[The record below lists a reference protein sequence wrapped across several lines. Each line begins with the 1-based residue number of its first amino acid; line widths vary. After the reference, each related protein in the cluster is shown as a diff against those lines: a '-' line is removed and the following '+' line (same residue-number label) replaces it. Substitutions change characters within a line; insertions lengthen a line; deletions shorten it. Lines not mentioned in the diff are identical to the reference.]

1 MTNISDAVDVGAI
14 RAKIEVDLSAYNSGM
29 ESAKAKAQELGV
41 AGKKAATDMA
51 AIGDTGEKIGQL
63 TKTLDNINQ
72 KIEIQK
78 RKMAELKMS
87 IASTFDS
94 AKKSKL
100 QEQLVNT
107 EANMLRLIQA
117 SDNTAA
123 RLAALEDSTKQAGN
137 QFASFNGKLKEIGLS
152 ADQVSRVGKALGEV
166 NAKPTETQIKAVREE
181 LVRLGASADQ
191 IEKVEREL
199 KETEKQADKTK
210 QGMAGLNSALTSL
223 GAGFAAKSIVDTV
236 TSLAD
241 EANKL
246 QMSYSGVTAVSKALN
261 VDVSESI
268 GLVEELSNR
277 WGLNQTTLAET
288 VKTYLSAGL
297 TLKETKDLIIATAD
311 AAAYNRQAHLS
322 WDEAILQT
330 ARGIKQGN
338 SELTDAAGIT
348 TNLSVMYDRYAKTL
362 GTTAGKLTEAGKVQA
377 AYNGMI
383 NESAMFV
390 GNADEAMAGY
400 TGVQATFTNT
410 IKQARAEIGGAF
422 VPALQEVLELITPL
436 IKNTADWASQNKEV
450 IAGTAAAGLAI
461 TSLISVVGALSA
473 AFVVLNSAMGGIG
486 VVLTLLGAV
495 AAGVLAYGAA
505 ADSASGSVLRLA
517 NSQGELNA
525 KMKDAANWTSTD
537 LKNARE
543 DIKQLEDLVAE
554 RRILQSK
561 MDELRAKM
569 PDMSNPQPGNP
580 DPELTRELI
589 EIRKGIDEI
598 DDALRDLD
606 FKTPEEAARAID
618 ALKEATKNAVNAT
631 LQEQD
636 ATFAAAAA
644 NNERLKSL
652 EASLT
657 VYEQLNARQTLD
669 AAQKQ
674 ELRDATIALTSA
686 YPGLNAVMDAEGR
699 LRVTNIELAGQQ
711 IAAERDMLNATLNYE
726 DQRLASL
733 QRTTE
738 AQKESIEAQ
747 IKNYEA
753 LMATMLDVIST
764 TNSANTLQQ
773 EKNYVRSMGEVNSL
787 YSEQNQVQASLND
800 IKARRAKLSSG
811 NIPRSGGSRSEGLYD
826 TSPAKAKKSG
836 AKTQK
841 SGKSAAELAAEAR
854 KKAYDADLATIRY
867 MSDFYDWD
875 ADMQIKKYEELQK
888 KHAKFLK
895 ESQADAR
902 TLNLQLKRLG
912 EDSVKSRYEFSAE
925 WITKEERRMEESG
938 KTETEIAQMKLDAWT
953 RVRDRHAKDSELYKR
968 ADEEV
973 YRARKDLTTKTT
985 KLAID
990 LVKTQKSS
998 IDTVKKAEIEAIK
1011 QRKQAALA
1019 DYDAR
1024 IKAIDELLAKEAEL
1038 NSDIDYE
1045 TQLREKNARI
1055 DLLAS
1060 AVGPEGIQEREDLI
1074 KERDRMILE
1083 HDRDLRKRELESQK
1097 KALTDERTI
1106 EEKKYDDKIQRT
1118 ENLYDML
1125 LTAFD
1130 GYSGDIKTIE
1140 AVLADFRVSEAAR
1153 ANTKILT
1160 ELDAFIVQYNAKM
1173 AKVAVLQESDDLATY
1188 NSNKEAWVAAKAMG
1202 NTQEMARL
1210 NAENEA
1216 LRKKYGIKTDDG
1228 KKLQSFR
1235 VGGIVQ
1241 GVGDEPVVV
1250 KAHAGEMVL
1259 NDRQQAVLWDAI
1271 NGGIRVQNPSNSGGD
1286 TIIHNTFDMSVG
1298 EVTLEDNAD
1307 IAAMYNERRRSV
1319 ERLQT
1324 QGIKTL

>member
-1 MTNISDAVDVGAI
+1 MSDAVDVGAI
-14 RAKIEVDLSAYNSGM
+14 RAKMEVDLAGYNAGM

-41 AGKKAATDMA
+41 AGKKAASDMA
-51 AIGDTGEKIGQL
+51 AIGNTGEKIGQL
-63 TKTLDNINQ
+63 TRVLDNIND
-72 KIEIQK
+72 KIEVQK
-78 RKMAELKMS
+78 RKMAELKAS
-87 IASTFDS
+87 ISATFDS
-94 AKKSKL
+94 AKRSKL

-107 EANMLRLIQA
+107 EANLLRLIQA
-117 SDNTAA
+117 SDSTAA
-123 RLAALEDSTKQAGN
+123 RIAALEDSAQQAGN
-137 QFASFNGKLKEIGLS
+137 QFALLNGKLKEVGLS
-152 ADQVSRVGKALGEV
+152 ADQITRIGKALGEV

-181 LVRLGASADQ
+181 LTRLGANADQ
-191 IEKVEREL
+191 IDKVEREL
-199 KETEKQADKTK
+199 KDTEKQADKTK
-210 QGMAGLNSALTSL
+210 QGMAGLNAAITSL
-223 GAGFAAKSIVDTV
+223 GAGIAAKSIAETIGN
-236 TSLAD
+236 LAG
-241 EANKL
+241 EANQLK
-246 QMSYSGVTAVSKALN
+246 MSYSGVTAVSKALR

-268 GLVEELSNR
+268 GLVEELSDR
-277 WGLNQTTLAET
+277 WGMNQSTLAET

-311 AAAYNRQAHLS
+311 AAAYNRQSHLS

-348 TNLSVMYDRYAKTL
+348 TNLSVMYERYAKTL
-362 GTTAGKLTEAGKVQA
+362 GTTAGKLTETGKVQA
-377 AYNGMI
+377 AYNGML
-383 NESAMFV
+383 NESSMFA

-422 VPALQEVLELITPL
+422 VPALQEILELVTPL
-436 IKNTADWASQNKEV
+436 IKNTADWASENKDV
-450 IAGTAAAGLAI
+450 VAGVAAAGLAFTTFI
-461 TSLISVVGALSA
+461 AVVGALSA
-473 AFVVLNSAMGGIG
+473 AFVVLKSAMGGVG
-486 VVLTLLGAV
+486 LVLTLVSAV
-495 AAGVLAYGAA
+495 AAGITAYGIA
-505 ADSASGSVLRLA
+505 ADSASGAVLRLA

-525 KMKDAANWTSTD
+525 KMSDAANWTSAD
-537 LKNARE
+537 LQSARDDVE
-543 DIKQLEDLVAE
+543 QLEDLVT
-554 RRILQSK
+554 RRRVLQDQ
-561 MDELRAKM
+561 MDELRQKM
-569 PDMSNPQPGNP
+569 PDMSNVQAGSIVTIDPQ
-580 DPELTRELI
+580 LTRDLADVQ
-589 EIRKGIDEI
+589 KGIQDI
-598 DDALRDLD
+598 DDALRGMD
-606 FKTPEEAARAID
+606 FNSPEEATRAIEG
-618 ALKEATKNAVNAT
+618 LKKAMEGAVNAT

-652 EASLT
+652 EASLST
-657 VYEQLNARQTLD
+657 YERLSAQQSLD

-674 ELRDATIALTSA
+674 ELRDATVALTSA
-686 YPGLNAVMDAEGR
+686 YPGLHAVMDAESR
-699 LRVTNIELAGQQ
+699 LRITNIELADDQ
-711 IAAERDMLNATLNYE
+711 IGAERSMLDATLSYE

-753 LMATMLDVIST
+753 LMETMLDVIGT

-773 EKNYVRSMGEVNSL
+773 EKNYVRSMDKVGGL

-811 NIPRSGGSRSEGLYD
+811 NIPSSGGSRSEGLYD
-826 TSPAKAKKSG
+826 TSPAKAKKG
-836 AKTQK
+836 AKTKK

-854 KKAYDADLATIRY
+854 KKAYDADLATVRY

-875 ADMQIKKYEELQK
+875 AETQIKKYEELRT

-895 ESQADAR
+895 ESQSDAR

-912 EDSVKSRYEFSAE
+912 EDSAKSRYDFSSE

-938 KTETEIAQMKLDAWT
+938 KSEVEIAQMKLDAWT
-953 RVRDRHAKDSELYKR
+953 RVRDRYAKDSDLYKQ
-968 ADEEV
+968 ADEEI
-973 YRARKDLTTKTT
+973 YRVRKDLTTKTT
-985 KLAID
+985 KLATD
-990 LVKTQKSS
+990 LVKTQKTAIS
-998 IDTVKKAEIEAIK
+998 DAKKADIEAIK
-1011 QRKQAALA
+1011 DRKKAFV
-1019 DYDAR
+1019 DAQNEK
-1024 IKAIDELLAKEAEL
+1024 IKAIDELIAKEAEL
-1038 NSDIDYE
+1038 NSDIDYDTE
-1045 TQLREKNARI
+1045 LREKNARI

-1083 HDRDLRKRELESQK
+1083 HGRDLRKRELESK
-1097 KALTDERTI
+1097 KTALTEERTA
-1106 EEKKYDDKIQRT
+1106 EEKKYDEQITRT
-1118 ENLYDML
+1118 ESLYDTL
-1125 LTAFD
+1125 ITAFD
-1130 GYSGDIKTIE
+1130 AYNGDIKTIE
-1140 AVLADFRVSEAAR
+1140 AVLAEFRMSEAAR

-1160 ELDAFIVQYNAKM
+1160 ELDSFITQYNAKM

-1202 NTQEMARL
+1202 NTGEMTRL

-1216 LRKKYGIKTDDG
+1216 LRKKYGITTDNG
-1228 KKLQSFR
+1228 QKLQSFR

-1271 NGGIRVQNPSNSGGD
+1271 NGSVRVQNPSNSGGD
-1286 TIIHNTFDMSVG
+1286 TIIHNTFDMSVND
-1298 EVTLEDNAD
+1298 VTLEDSAD
-1307 IAAMYNERRRSV
+1307 IAAMYDERRRSV

-1324 QGIKTL
+1324 QGVKIR